1 MIRYILFGAL
11 FLIGS
16 TSICQQL
23 IDISS
28 NQEIV
33 DFQNFSL
40 SNSNGM
46 SFFDFDEDGW
56 DDITY
61 PMHNDSIIFY
71 KNNQG
76 QFEKIASLLYSEGV
90 IRQITWVDYDNDGN
104 LDLCISYDDFGV
116 SLYRNL
122 GEFNFE
128 DVSISSGIYPSVSH
142 PYGFSFADPDKDN
155 DLDLY
160 IADYSDP
167 TGSSHNMYFENQGN
181 GTFIERSIQ
190 LAIDN
195 NTQPSFMGVWFDYN
209 NDDDIDLHVIND
221 RSFGVDALYKNM
233 MNTSSQL
240 SFIDVAASLGVSN
253 DGQNPM
259 TSSISDYNNDG
270 FQDLFLTDFGLTSLS
285 GEGPFHYKLFE
296 NNNGNS
302 FTNKAQDYD
311 MSVNDFGWGALWV
324 DYNNDMYEDLYIATG
339 NTINNNGAP
348 TNSILYQNN
357 SGEGFTKINDSIIGD
372 VSTVSFCPVKGDI
385 NNDGFYDVVV
395 LNQNVAPNILLN
407 STNLNNYIKITPK
420 GTISNRMAIGA
431 EIRVYVD
438 GTQQLQTV
446 FCGEQLCAQNSQHK
460 IFGIGMA
467 EIVDSIFVKF
477 PSGLIAKRYA
487 VPTNQAITIFEE
499 LYISVEFPLI
509 ENTDTLLLCEG
520 DSVVLS
526 LEGFINYNWSNG
538 SQDSTITISTPG
550 VYYFE
555 AFNATGDTLYRSSDL
570 VIDVETEPLYQIL
583 TTPIS
588 CNDPNSG
595 TAALNFANP
604 SIIDSV
610 IWSNGQDE
618 FSIIGLSEGSYT
630 YTFFTLNTCAYEG
643 AFSIG
648 NIEPMNLQYITTP
661 YTNETFG
668 SLSISMFG
676 GTPPYTYILEQDTV
690 NDFIDNLN
698 AGNYTLLVTDALG
711 CSIETSIEIQNL
723 STVGFDNTI
732 SETNMLIRNNFI
744 ELYSSDPNLQKLEL
758 YDLKGSSVL
767 SVDLSN
773 LSSSSGLKYPFNKPS
788 GIYIG
793 VISTTT
799 NSIRT
804 KLYNP

>member
-1 MIRYILFGAL
+1 
-11 FLIGS
+11 
-16 TSICQQL
+16 
-23 IDISS
+23 
-28 NQEIV
+28 
-33 DFQNFSL
+33 
-40 SNSNGM
+40 
-46 SFFDFDEDGW
+46 
-56 DDITY
+56 
-61 PMHNDSIIFY
+61 
-71 KNNQG
+71 
-76 QFEKIASLLYSEGV
+76 
-90 IRQITWVDYDNDGN
+90 
-104 LDLCISYDDFGV
+104 
-116 SLYRNL
+116 
-122 GEFNFE
+122 
-128 DVSISSGIYPSVSH
+128 
-142 PYGFSFADPDKDN
+142 
-155 DLDLY
+155 
-160 IADYSDP
+160 
-167 TGSSHNMYFENQGN
+167 
-181 GTFIERSIQ
+181 
-190 LAIDN
+190 
-195 NTQPSFMGVWFDYN
+195 
-209 NDDDIDLHVIND
+209 
-221 RSFGVDALYKNM
+221 
-233 MNTSSQL
+233 
-240 SFIDVAASLGVSN
+240 
-253 DGQNPM
+253 
-259 TSSISDYNNDG
+259 
-270 FQDLFLTDFGLTSLS
+270 
-285 GEGPFHYKLFE
+285 
-296 NNNGNS
+296 
-302 FTNKAQDYD
+302 
-311 MSVNDFGWGALWV
+311 
-324 DYNNDMYEDLYIATG
+324 
-339 NTINNNGAP
+339 
-348 TNSILYQNN
+348 
-357 SGEGFTKINDSIIGD
+357 
-372 VSTVSFCPVKGDI
+372 
-385 NNDGFYDVVV
+385 
-395 LNQNVAPNILLN
+395 
-407 STNLNNYIKITPK
+407 
-420 GTISNRMAIGA
+420 MAIGA
-431 EIRVYVD
+431 EIRVFVN

-460 IFGIGMA
+460 IFGTGMS

-487 VPTNQAITIFEE
+487 VPANQSITILEE
-499 LYISVEFPLI
+499 LYTSVEFALI
-509 ENTDTLLLCEG
+509 ENTDTLLLCQG
-520 DSVVLS
+520 DSIVLS
-526 LEGFINYNWSNG
+526 LEGFNNYNWSNG
-538 SQDSTITISTPG
+538 SQDSSITINTPG

-570 VIDVETEPLYQIL
+570 VIDVEKEPLYQIL
-583 TTPIS
+583 TTPMS

-618 FSIIGLSEGSYT
+618 FSINGLSEGSYT

-668 SLSISMFG
+668 SLSIFMFG

-698 AGNYTLLVTDALG
+698 AGSYTLLATDALG